1 MENIDQAIE
10 EMELKKKVLYSNLQM
25 MKLFENISPKY
36 LENMIDYK
44 LKEKEENVDEIIMVE
59 REFRM
64 YNPKPIRLRK
74 KHK

>member
-1 MENIDQAIE
+1 MIKQ
-10 EMELKKKVLYSNLQM
+10 
-25 MKLFENISPKY
+25 FENISPKF

-44 LKEKEENVDEIIMVE
+44 LKQKEENVDEVIKVE

-74 KHK
+74 KHRS

>member
-1 MENIDQAIE
+1 MSQTIE
-10 EMELKKKVLYSNLQM
+10 EIELKKKYLYSNLQM
-25 MKLFENISPKY
+25 MKQFENISPKF

-44 LKEKEENVDEIIMVE
+44 LKEKEENVDEVIKVE

-74 KHK
+74 KHRS

>member
-1 MENIDQAIE
+1 
-10 EMELKKKVLYSNLQM
+10 M
-25 MKLFENISPKY
+25 MKQFENISPKF

-44 LKEKEENVDEIIMVE
+44 LKEKEENVDEVIKVE

-74 KHK
+74 KHRS